1 MPQPLRP
8 RFARFLPALPWRRVG
23 ALAITSLV
31 LALALVGYVFGA
43 DENFFGRLAPAF
55 FIFFWL
61 LAVTFLA
68 VVPFV
73 SWATGHW
80 FGRGWAAV
88 SPVPAARRSRP
99 ARPGAPTR
107 TASSHA
113 ATGRSFTR

>member
-1 MPQPLRP
+1 MPQSLRL
-8 RFARFLPALPWRRVG
+8 RFARYLAVWPWRRVG
-23 ALAITSLV
+23 ALAAASLV

-43 DENFFGRLAPAF
+43 DGHFFGRLAPAF
-55 FIFFWL
+55 LVFFWL

-73 SWATGHW
+73 TWATGHW

-88 SPVPAARRSRP
+88 SPAPGARRARP
-99 ARPGAPTR
+99 APGQVSPR

-113 ATGRSFTR
+113 AAGRPYTR

>member
-1 MPQPLRP
+1 MPQPLRR
-8 RFARFLPALPWRRVG
+8 RFARFLPPGPWRRVG
-23 ALAITSLV
+23 ALAATSLV

-43 DENFFGRLAPAF
+43 DGHFFGRLAPAF
-55 FIFFWL
+55 LVFFWL

-73 SWATGHW
+73 TWATGHW

-88 SPVPAARRSRP
+88 SPVPAARRPRP
-99 ARPGAPTR
+99 AKAGAPAR

-113 ATGRSFTR
+113 AIGRPSTR